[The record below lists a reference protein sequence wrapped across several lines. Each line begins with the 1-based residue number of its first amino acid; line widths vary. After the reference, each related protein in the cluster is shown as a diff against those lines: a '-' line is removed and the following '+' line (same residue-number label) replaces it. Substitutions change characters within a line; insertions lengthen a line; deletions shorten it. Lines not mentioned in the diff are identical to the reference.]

1 MPLIGVFLKKIAPL
15 KGQTKTRGGF
25 RRRLHFA
32 RLICIAASLVS
43 KGKGVLL
50 QRNKSIKLKLRK
62 TSKMMKE
69 KKSSLTRKN

>member
-15 KGQTKTRGGF
+15 KGQTKTRGSF

-32 RLICIAASLVS
+32 RLICMAASLVS

-50 QRNKSIKLKLRK
+50 QRNKYI
-62 TSKMMKE
+62 
-69 KKSSLTRKN
+69 N